1 MKNFILF
8 FTEST
13 AHASYNST
21 IWQIDS
27 ILFLDPLQK
36 YKFIESSLVGDFPEV
51 SFGGNIPRTAQL
63 PRTKGKNQN
72 RAWVYSLYFP
82 RGGGTAINTW
92 AAVPT
97 LVSFYSDTVKFGKF
111 E

>member
-1 MKNFILF
+1 MMMIF

-36 YKFIESSLVGDFPEV
+36 YKFIESSLVGDIPEV
-51 SFGGNIPRTAQL
+51 SFGENIPRTAKL
-63 PRTKGKNQN
+63 
-72 RAWVYSLYFP
+72 L
-82 RGGGTAINTW
+82 GGH
-92 AAVPT
+92 
-97 LVSFYSDTVKFGKF
+97 
-111 E
+111 